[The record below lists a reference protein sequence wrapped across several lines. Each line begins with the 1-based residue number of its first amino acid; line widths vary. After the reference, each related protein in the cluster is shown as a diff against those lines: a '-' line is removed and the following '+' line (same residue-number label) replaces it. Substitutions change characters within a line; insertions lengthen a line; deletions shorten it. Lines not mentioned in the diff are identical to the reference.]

1 MFCYKIYNMEKIIIK
16 VTEKPNKDPE
26 KIIKWFCIVFGL
38 SDEEEKNNIETQ
50 ILKKFIMNA
59 ENRNNGITSSDL
71 KFNKP
76 IPKSTVIYH
85 LNRFISSGLI
95 IKKGRKYYLRA
106 TNLLKAIEEIE
117 YDINKEF
124 KKMLDIALDFDKLM
138 INYQKKIRKIKK
150 LHN

>member
-1 MFCYKIYNMEKIIIK
+1 MEKIIIK

-138 INYQKKIRKIKK
+138 INHQKKIRKIKK

>member
-16 VTEKPNKDPE
+16 VTEKPNRDPE
-26 KIIKWFCIVFGL
+26 KIINWFCIVFGL

-59 ENRNNGITSSDL
+59 ENKNNGITSSDL
-71 KFNKP
+71 KFNKH

-150 LHN
+150 LPD

>member
-1 MFCYKIYNMEKIIIK
+1 MEKIIIK

>member
-1 MFCYKIYNMEKIIIK
+1 MEKIIIR
-16 VTEKPNKDPE
+16 VIEKPIKNPE

-38 SDEEEKNNIETQ
+38 LEEDTGSNIETQ

-59 ENRNNGITSSDL
+59 NENNGITSSSL

-76 IPKSTVIYH
+76 TPKSTVIYH

-106 TNLLKAIEEIE
+106 TDLAKSIEEIE

-124 KKMLDIALDFDKLM
+124 KKMFDTATDFNKLM
-138 INYQKKIRKIKK
+138 LGYENKSAKKQKHIKIKK
-150 LHN
+150 